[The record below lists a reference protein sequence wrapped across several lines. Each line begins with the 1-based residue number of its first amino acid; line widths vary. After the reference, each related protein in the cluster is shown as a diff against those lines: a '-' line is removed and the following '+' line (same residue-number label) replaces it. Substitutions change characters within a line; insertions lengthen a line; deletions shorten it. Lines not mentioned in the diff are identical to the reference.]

1 LQPTPP
7 SLIAPFVAAAP
18 PALRRALTAVPALE
32 RRLWSFVS
40 EGRSAWPELRLEP
53 TTFIAF
59 VGRRLQHDE
68 EGSDA
73 VEAEAEDALDGLRAA
88 DLYLACACAGGDP
101 AAVMLF
107 ENRYMGEVAIALSR
121 MRLSASQV
129 DEVKQLV
136 RQRLFVAG
144 AGQIKAAAAAAPA
157 VSGHPAVSGKISE
170 YSGRGDLRRWVRTV
184 ALRTC
189 LNLLRKGK
197 GEVLVGDEQ
206 VLANLATA
214 GDDPEL
220 AYMKQR
226 YRGDFKQAFVDTLA
240 ALPARDQTLLRYHH
254 VDSLNI
260 DEIGAIYR
268 VHRVTAYRWLEK
280 AREAL
285 VTGIQQRLKER
296 LRLNQGEL
304 DSVLRLIRSQLHLS
318 LVRHLGDGSGGEEE
332 IVELDAADVEA
343 LDDDDG
349 EDAEPGV

>member
-7 SLIAPFVAAAP
+7 SLVAPFVAAAP
-18 PALRRALTAVPALE
+18 PALRRVLTSMPALE

-40 EGRSAWPELRLEP
+40 EGRAAWPELRLEP

-59 VGRRLQHDE
+59 VGKRLQHDPG
-68 EGSDA
+68 EGDSD
-73 VEAEAEDALDGLRAA
+73 VVDAEDALEGLRPA
-88 DLYLACACAGGDP
+88 DLYLACACACGD
-101 AAVMLF
+101 ASAVALF
-107 ENRYMGEVAIALSR
+107 DARYMNEVVIALSR
-121 MRLSASQV
+121 MRLSAAQV

-136 RQRLFVAG
+136 RQRLFVA
-144 AGQIKAAAAAAPA
+144 AASEP
-157 VSGHPAVSGKISE
+157 GKIAE

-197 GEVLVGDEQ
+197 AEVLVGDDQ
-206 VLANLATA
+206 VLANLAVA

-240 ALPARDQTLLRYHH
+240 ALSARDQTLLRYHH

-285 VTGIQQRLKER
+285 VIGIQQRLKER
-296 LRLNQGEL
+296 LRLDQGEL

-318 LVRHLGDGSGGEEE
+318 LVRHLGDGGSGEEE
-332 IVELDAADVEA
+332 IVELDPADVEA
-343 LDDDDG
+343 LDEADDADEERG
-349 EDAEPGV
+349 G

>member
-1 LQPTPP
+1 
-7 SLIAPFVAAAP
+7 VA
-18 PALRRALTAVPALE
+18 
-32 RRLWSFVS
+32 
-40 EGRSAWPELRLEP
+40 
-53 TTFIAF
+53 
-59 VGRRLQHDE
+59 
-68 EGSDA
+68 
-73 VEAEAEDALDGLRAA
+73 
-88 DLYLACACAGGDP
+88 
-101 AAVMLF
+101 LF
-107 ENRYMGEVAIALSR
+107 ETRYMNEVVIALSR

-136 RQRLFVAG
+136 RQRLFVAAPG
-144 AGQIKAAAAAAPA
+144 AEASGPGQ
-157 VSGHPAVSGKISE
+157 SGQSGQSGKISE

-197 GEVLVGDEQ
+197 AEVLVGDEQ
-206 VLANLATA
+206 VLANLAVA

-226 YRGDFKQAFVDTLA
+226 YRGDFKQAFVDALA
-240 ALPARDQTLLRYHH
+240 SLAARDQTLLRYHH

-285 VTGIQQRLKER
+285 VIGIQQRLKER

-318 LVRHLGDGSGGEEE
+318 LVRHLGDGGSGDEE
-332 IVELDAADVEA
+332 IVELDAADVEP
-343 LDDDDG
+343 LDDDSDVSGDEERDG
-349 EDAEPGV
+349 